1 MATSTNFYLANL
13 GVAPY
18 AISAK
23 QNIVAGWTQIDFC
36 YSCSGNKFAS
46 WDGTTSTYSGI
57 YTFSSDSLNVRQ
69 IRDCST
75 YIASASSQPHAVTKL
90 AYSSTSTTQDF
101 TLANFFTVS
110 GESDCGT
117 TSCVLVTGGSE
128 CNNNRYYANTAFTTT
143 NSQIVIDSNYKVTVK
158 RNEAAGFGAHA
169 LCYRCKSNQVVDQTP
184 TEVWT
189 GGCGGSVPSVQNN
202 LGTTDASNS
211 HASWTLLTCSA
222 KCTST
227 SGCTHIFFET
237 SNGQCYNF
245 GPGCT

>member
-46 WDGTTSTYSGI
+46 WDGTTSTYSGT

-90 AYSSTSTTQDF
+90 AYSSTTTTQDF
-101 TLANFFTVS
+101 TLANFFTVN

-189 GGCGGSVPSVQNN
+189 GGCLSSSLPTSQKVYQTTLNSGVP
-202 LGTTDASNS
+202 
-211 HASWTLLTCSA
+211 WTLLTCSA
-222 KCTST
+222 KCATYSW
-227 SGCTHIFFET
+227 CTHIFYKP
-237 SNGQCYNF
+237 SNNECYNY